1 MPPPTDYRRSKAT
14 DSRSRTTEPRWP
26 RLRSAVVACLTLLAV
41 QACGGDDLVLPSAGE
56 PSLITGISG
65 SGQVDTVGRT
75 LSQPFVVKVT
85 DPEGREVE
93 GVEVVFVAPEGGA
106 LAPNDTVFTGPDGVA
121 AVQYTLSTASG
132 EQTVEAHATPVVPS
146 SSLTTTFSAIAEP
159 EQATT
164 LLLLAGD
171 KQEAEVQAAL
181 PESLAVRVVDRFGNG
196 VAGVN
201 VSWTAED
208 GIVSPEV
215 VTTGADG
222 RAAAQRTLGGRPG
235 AYQTV
240 ADAPGLEGS
249 PILFEAT
256 GIAPPTP
263 QLVLVTQPSETARAG
278 VEFERQPVVQLQTP
292 AGAPFAQADVAVT
305 VQIVE
310 GPGSLAGTTTKR
322 SDAEGR
328 VRFTDLSIG
337 GRPGKRTLLFAAPN
351 FTPAT
356 SSEIDVR
363 VGPPAAE
370 RSTASVENGT
380 AGEPTTVSLRL
391 RDEFGGDVEGAADQI
406 RVNISGANSGTA
418 KVADTG
424 GGSYSATY
432 TPTTA
437 GTDQI
442 TVEVGGAAIPTSP
455 LSSSVSPGPA
465 SAARTSATFARN
477 ALIFLAVGVVVRD
490 EHGNLVGRGGDDVR
504 IQFGDGAPIPLTD
517 EGDGSYTGNF
527 AAGFSTQIVTVYV
540 NGVPIAGS
548 PFTA

>member
-1 MPPPTDYRRSKAT
+1 
-14 DSRSRTTEPRWP
+14 
-26 RLRSAVVACLTLLAV
+26 
-41 QACGGDDLVLPSAGE
+41 
-56 PSLITGISG
+56 
-65 SGQVDTVGRT
+65 
-75 LSQPFVVKVT
+75 
-85 DPEGREVE
+85 
-93 GVEVVFVAPEGGA
+93 
-106 LAPNDTVFTGPDGVA
+106 
-121 AVQYTLSTASG
+121 
-132 EQTVEAHATPVVPS
+132 
-146 SSLTTTFSAIAEP
+146 
-159 EQATT
+159 
-164 LLLLAGD
+164 
-171 KQEAEVQAAL
+171 
-181 PESLAVRVVDRFGNG
+181 
-196 VAGVN
+196 
-201 VSWTAED
+201 
-208 GIVSPEV
+208 
-215 VTTGADG
+215 
-222 RAAAQRTLGGRPG
+222 
-235 AYQTV
+235 
-240 ADAPGLEGS
+240 PGLEGS

-292 AGAPFAQADVAVT
+292 AGAPFAQPDVAVT

-310 GPGSLAGTTTKR
+310 GPGSLGGTTTRR
-322 SDAEGR
+322 SNADGR
-328 VRFTDLSIG
+328 VSFTDLSID
-337 GRPGKRTLLFAAPN
+337 GRPGKRTLLFAAPD

-356 SSEIDVR
+356 SDEIDVR

-370 RSTASVENGT
+370 RTTASVENGT

-418 KVADTG
+418 KVADAG
-424 GGSYSATY
+424 GGAYSATY

-442 TVEVGGAAIPTSP
+442 TIEVGGTAIPTSP

-465 SAARTSATFARN
+465 SAATTTATFARN

-504 IQFGDGAPIPLTD
+504 IQFSDGAPIPLTD